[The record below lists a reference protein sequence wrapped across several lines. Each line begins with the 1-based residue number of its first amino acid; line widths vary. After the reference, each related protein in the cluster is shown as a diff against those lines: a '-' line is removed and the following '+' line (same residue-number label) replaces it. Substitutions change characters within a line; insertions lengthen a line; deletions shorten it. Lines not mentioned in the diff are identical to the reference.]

1 VIGLDSNVLVRYVA
15 QDEPRQATRASRLL
29 EEELTADRPGFVSL
43 VALAETAWVL
53 ESVYAADRPTILRVV
68 RGLLG
73 AANVRV
79 QESEAVALAADDVE
93 STAIDFADA
102 LIARVARSHGCAH
115 TLTFDRRAARQRGFQ
130 PLE

>member
-15 QDEPRQATRASRLL
+15 QDEPRQSARASRLL
-29 EEELTADRPGFVSL
+29 EDELTTDRPGFVSL

-53 ESVYAADRPTILRVV
+53 ESAYAADRATVLRVV
-68 RGLLG
+68 RGLLA
-73 AANVRV
+73 AANLRV
-79 QESEAVALAADDVE
+79 QEPEAVALAADDVE
-93 STAIDFADA
+93 STAIDFGDA

-130 PLE
+130 ALD

>member
-15 QDEPRQATRASRLL
+15 QDEPRQSARASRLL
-29 EEELTADRPGFVSL
+29 EDELTTDRPGFVSL

-53 ESVYAADRPTILRVV
+53 ESVYAADRATVLRVV
-68 RGLLG
+68 RGLL
-73 AANVRV
+73 AAAHLRV
-79 QESEAVALAADDVE
+79 QEPEAVALAADDVE
-93 STAIDFADA
+93 STAIDFDDA

-130 PLE
+130 ALD